1 MRYRFPPCAHRAD
14 RRRTWGT
21 GSDYRNVYYEGN
33 NELDLQQLLNN
44 LEKSSDAAKAAESN
58 ALYTAEVDVSDEYF
72 ALKADIHERLT
83 KIIDLSLLDDIEED
97 HLRREISKA
106 TKNILADDTL
116 ELIPLNAKEH
126 ARLLKEIENE
136 VIGLGPLEELMAD
149 STVSDILVNS
159 YKSVYVERYGKIEKT
174 RVRFKDDTHL
184 MRIIEKIVSAVGR
197 RIDEISPMVDARL
210 EDGSRVNAII
220 PPLALDG
227 PCLSIRRFSVDPLT
241 IKDLTLL
248 QTITPVLGQ
257 LLQSIVGARLNVLI
271 SGGTGSGKTTLLNV
285 MSQFIDPAERI
296 VTIEDS
302 AELQLKQEHVVRLET
317 RPPNL
322 EGEGQIDQ
330 RSLVRN
336 CLRMRPDRIIVGEVR
351 GAEAVDMLQAMNT
364 GHDGSLTTVHA
375 NTPAD
380 ALMRIETM
388 VNMAGFNLPS
398 DYIKKFISSAIDVVV
413 QAERLVDGSR
423 KVVSLQEIT
432 GMEGNVITMQE
443 IISFDQ
449 HGVDKDGVVAGNFRT
464 HGVRPKFFDR
474 FVKMGIPLPE
484 NLFDME

>member
-1 MRYRFPPCAHRAD
+1 M
-14 RRRTWGT
+14 T
-21 GSDYRNVYYEGN
+21 V
-33 NELDLQQLLNN
+33 
-44 LEKSSDAAKAAESN
+44 
-58 ALYTAEVDVSDEYF
+58 
-72 ALKADIHERLT
+72 
-83 KIIDLSLLDDIEED
+83 
-97 HLRREISKA
+97 
-106 TKNILADDTL
+106 LADKTL
-116 ELIPLNAKEH
+116 VAIPLNSNEQD
-126 ARLLKEIENE
+126 RLLKEIESE

-149 STVSDILVNS
+149 ATVSDILVNS
-159 YKSVYVERYGKIEKT
+159 CKSVYVERYGKIEKT
-174 RVRFKDDTHL
+174 RVRFKDDAHL

-210 EDGSRVNAII
+210 ADGSRVNVII

-227 PCLSIRRFSVDPLT
+227 PCLSIRRFSIDPLT
-241 IKDLTLL
+241 LKDLTVLK
-248 QTITPVLGQ
+248 TITPVLGE
-257 LLQSIVGARLNVLI
+257 LLKSIVQARLNVLI

-285 MSQFIDPAERI
+285 MSQFISPAERI

-302 AELQLKQEHVVRLET
+302 AELQLKQDHVVRLET

-322 EGEGQIDQ
+322 EGQGQITQ
-330 RSLVRN
+330 RNLVRN
-336 CLRMRPDRIIVGEVR
+336 SLRMRPDRIIIGEVR

-375 NTPAD
+375 NTPVD

-398 DYIKKFISSAIDVVV
+398 DYIKKFISSAIDVVI

-443 IISFDQ
+443 IYSFDQ
-449 HGVDKDGVVAGNFRT
+449 RGIDENGVISGSFRT

-474 FVKMGIPLPE
+474 FLMMGVPIPE
-484 NLFDME
+484 NLFEME

>member
-1 MRYRFPPCAHRAD
+1 M
-14 RRRTWGT
+14 
-21 GSDYRNVYYEGN
+21 
-33 NELDLQQLLNN
+33 DLQELLKK
-44 LEKSSDAAKAAESN
+44 LEHPADGTLDAKKFTPNVSRI
-58 ALYTAEVDVSDEYF
+58 DSSDEYF
-72 ALKADIHERLT
+72 QLKADIHDRLT
-83 KIIDLSLLDDIEED
+83 KIIDLSLLEGVEESR
-97 HLRREISKA
+97 LRREINRA
-106 TKNILADDTL
+106 TMTVLGDKSLMM
-116 ELIPLNAKEH
+116 IPLNSIEQD
-126 ARLLKEIENE
+126 RLLKEIENE
-136 VIGLGPLEELMAD
+136 VIGLGPLEELMQD

-174 RVRFKDDTHL
+174 RVRFKDDAHL

-210 EDGSRVNAII
+210 KDGSRVNVII

-227 PCLSIRRFSVDPLT
+227 PCLSIRRFSIDPLT
-241 IKDLTLL
+241 LKDLIVLK
-248 QTITPVLGQ
+248 TITPVLGD
-257 LLQSIVGARLNVLI
+257 LLKSIVQARLNVLI

-285 MSQFIDPAERI
+285 MSQFISPAERI

-302 AELQLKQEHVVRLET
+302 AELQLKQDHVVRLET

-322 EGEGQIDQ
+322 EGQGQITQ
-330 RSLVRN
+330 RNLVRN
-336 CLRMRPDRIIVGEVR
+336 SLRMRPDRIIIGEVR

-375 NTPAD
+375 NTPVD

-398 DYIKKFISSAIDVVV
+398 DYIKKFISSAIDVVI
-413 QAERLVDGSR
+413 QSERLVDGSR

-443 IISFDQ
+443 IYSFEQ
-449 HGVDKDGVVAGNFRT
+449 RGVDKDGVISGSFRT
-464 HGVRPKFFDR
+464 HGVRPKFFER
-474 FVKMGIPLPE
+474 FIKMGVPIPE
-484 NLFDME
+484 NLFDA